1 MNFEVEYTPEQES
14 FRKEVREFL
23 EAAVPAALRETKAE
37 DGQPYEKYL
46 MCRELGR
53 KLGTRG
59 WLFPTEPKEY
69 GGGGL
74 SADHA
79 MVLSEELGR
88 FDLGNPPFYDAGASL
103 GGPTIRV
110 WGTEEQKKQYLPPM
124 YRGEVRA
131 WQLLTEPSAGS
142 DLASVQTRAIRDGD
156 EYVLN
161 GQKIF
166 IGSDWGA
173 DWFWTIAVTNPEAP
187 RHQNV
192 SWFMID
198 SSLPGI
204 TVQEMELLTRSDA
217 GGVKNSIFFD
227 GVRVPASALVGGE
240 NNGWKVASTHLELEH
255 GGGGGVGRFRMWDRI
270 AHYCAA
276 ERWDDKRV
284 SDDQDARDQL
294 SAIFA
299 DVETGRL
306 FGLRNFYLAHANK
319 PRSYGGPQA
328 NAWRKL
334 GNRRRAEWMQNILG
348 YYSLVSDEEY
358 APEEG
363 HVELFQRS
371 AIMGTHPGGTV
382 EVLKLIMAR
391 RIGIG
396 RSSREEAGDLG

>member
-1 MNFEVEYTPEQES
+1 MNFEVEYTPEQEA

-23 EAAVPAALRETKAE
+23 EANVPPELRETQAE

-53 KLGTRG
+53 KLGVRG
-59 WLFPTEPKEY
+59 WLYPTAPKEY

-74 SADHA
+74 SADQA
-79 MVLSEELGR
+79 MVLTDEMNR
-88 FDLGNPPFYDAGASL
+88 FDMGLPPYYDAGGSL
-103 GGPTIRV
+103 GSASILV
-110 WGTEEQKKQYLPPM
+110 WGSDEQKRHFLPPI
-124 YRGEVRA
+124 YKGEVRS
-131 WQLLTEPSAGS
+131 WQLLTEPAAGS

-156 EYVLN
+156 EYVFN

-173 DWFWTIAVTNPEAP
+173 DWFWTLAVTNPDAP
-187 RHQNV
+187 RHENV

-198 SSLPGI
+198 ATLPGI
-204 TVQEMELLTRSDA
+204 TVQPMELLTRSDA

-227 GVRVPASALVGGE
+227 DVRVPAFSLVGGE
-240 NNGWKVASTHLELEH
+240 NSGWKVASTHLELEH
-255 GGGGGVGRFRMWDRI
+255 GGGGNVGRFRMWDRFLHHCTTQQTDGRRI
-270 AHYCAA
+270 S
-276 ERWDDKRV
+276 EN
-284 SDDQDARDQL
+284 QDTRDYL
-294 SAIFA
+294 ADIFA

-306 FGLRNFYLAHANK
+306 FNLRNFYLAQARK

-334 GNRRRAEWMQNILG
+334 GNRRRAEWMQKALG
-348 YYSLVSDEEY
+348 YYALTSDQTHG
-358 APEEG
+358 PEEG
-363 HVELFQRS
+363 HIELFQRN

-396 RSSREEAGDLG
+396 RTTREAAGELG